1 MIMSGSSH
9 RHYSSQSSN
18 TIHHKVHTGIKVFNQ
33 HQVLHP
39 EPTERDPAPTRHKFT
54 IHPSPEKFTRQNP
67 THQAASHQTEGP
79 LLAPLLIIK
88 NRRISALVSSVAFL
102 FSSTCRLYSSN
113 SLRVF
118 SSASSVL
125 WDFCFSTITSSWRS
139 AEPCL
144 SADSYASSALSLA
157 VGAFVGLMGCTPMF
171 FRKMLLLFLGS
182 TLETTSALET
192 TALPSAGG
200 MALRASMSAWHNPKP
215 NVN

>member
-67 THQAASHQTEGP
+67 THQAAAHQTEGP

-139 AEPCL
+139 ANLVFQLIAVPRAPFLWLWVLLSGLWAAHQCSSGRCCCYSWGAPWRRPLHLRLLHCL
-144 SADSYASSALSLA
+144 
-157 VGAFVGLMGCTPMF
+157 
-171 FRKMLLLFLGS
+171 RQ
-182 TLETTSALET
+182 E
-192 TALPSAGG
+192 
-200 MALRASMSAWHNPKP
+200 AWP
-215 NVN
+215 

>member
-67 THQAASHQTEGP
+67 THQTAAHQTEGP

-88 NRRISALVSSVAFL
+88 TGASVHWFPPSPSCSLPLAACILPTLFGSSQ
-102 FSSTCRLYSSN
+102 
-113 SLRVF
+113 
-118 SSASSVL
+118 
-125 WDFCFSTITSSWRS
+125 
-139 AEPCL
+139 
-144 SADSYASSALSLA
+144 
-157 VGAFVGLMGCTPMF
+157 
-171 FRKMLLLFLGS
+171 
-182 TLETTSALET
+182 
-192 TALPSAGG
+192 
-200 MALRASMSAWHNPKP
+200 ALRPCSEIFASAQSLPLGEVQNLVFQLIAVPRAPFLWLWVLLSGLWAAHQCSSGRCCCYSWGAPWRRPLHLRLLHCLRQEAWP
-215 NVN
+215 